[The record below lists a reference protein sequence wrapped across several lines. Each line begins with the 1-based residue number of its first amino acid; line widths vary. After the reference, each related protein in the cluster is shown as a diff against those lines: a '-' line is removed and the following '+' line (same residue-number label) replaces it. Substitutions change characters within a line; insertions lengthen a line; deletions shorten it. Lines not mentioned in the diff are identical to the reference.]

1 MKRKRKLSTRKRT
14 VLRRCGWLAAAV
26 VLASVTGLYRFLP
39 IQAVRVMADLKDI
52 QHPQVVER
60 FYDGSIP
67 VTRFA
72 LHYLVDGDDAMMLCT
87 AGYHPLIG
95 WYDRGWCKAETW
107 DGGPLY
113 GGIYTHSQGGEGMA
127 WLFGRVDDGT
137 IQSLT
142 LERTVEPLK
151 GEPYTEVWSIPRGD
165 LFEKNGKR
173 YILMKLDGAEWEK
186 EQESR
191 ITWRLTGRAG
201 GGQIVTAE
209 LARQSWSALG

>member
-1 MKRKRKLSTRKRT
+1 MRKQRKMSTRKRT
-14 VLRRCGWLAAAV
+14 ALRRCGWLAAVV
-26 VLASVTGLYRFLP
+26 VLASVTGLYLFLP

-52 QHPQVVER
+52 QHPRVVER

-67 VTRFA
+67 ATRFA

-87 AGYHPLIG
+87 AGYHPLMG

-107 DGGPLY
+107 DGSALH
-113 GGIYTHSQGGEGMA
+113 GGIYTHCQGEREMS

-137 IQSLT
+137 IGNLT
-142 LERTVEPLK
+142 LERTVEPL
-151 GEPYTEVWSIPRGD
+151 GGTPYTEAWSIPRED
-165 LFEKNGKR
+165 LLEKNGKR

-186 EQESR
+186 EQESW
-191 ITWRLTGRAG
+191 ITWRLTGRTG

-209 LARQSWSALG
+209 LARQSWSAVG

>member
-14 VLRRCGWLAAAV
+14 ALRRCGWLVAVV

-39 IQAVRVMADLKDI
+39 IQAVWVMADLKDI

-107 DGGPLY
+107 NGEPLH

-127 WLFGRVDDGT
+127 WLFGRVDDGA

-142 LERTVEPLK
+142 LERTVEPLE
-151 GEPYTEVWSIPRGD
+151 GEAYTEVWSIPRED
-165 LFEKNGKR
+165 LLEKNGKR
-173 YILMKLDGAEWEK
+173 YILMKLDGAAGEK

-209 LARQSWSALG
+209 LARQSWAALG